1 MVTKI
6 KPYNPRASDLVAD
19 WHVIDAS
26 GEVLGRL
33 ATRVAWLL
41 MGKHKPGY
49 VRHLSSGDFVVV
61 VNAGK
66 VRTTGNKSQQI
77 VYRRHSQYPGNL
89 KEIPYQRVMETH
101 PTRIIEHAV
110 RGMLPKSKLG
120 DRMYSRLKVYAEETH
135 PHMAQVTGSQRRIER
150 VAAAAVQEAEEAVK
164 QPARRRRRR
173 ARAVAERRNRLQPKQ
188 RRPLKLRR
196 MKHRPKRRRPNP
208 QGDGAG
214 PPSPRKM
221 PLSRLWLKPRQLRP
235 TRKMR
240 PPQRHRGDPH
250 DAGVAAGPGPQPTR
264 RQSQPV
270 ERLPRL
276 LPPRRLP
283 RRLNPALTTPS
294 RKGHQRSPQLTGQG
308 ESGDE
313 NAAEDRNKEA
323 PGDA

>member
-6 KPYNPRASDLVAD
+6 KPYNPRARDLVAD

-61 VNAGK
+61 VNADK

-135 PHMAQVTGSQRRIER
+135 PHMAQVTGSKRRIER
-150 VAAAAVQEAEEAVK
+150 MAAAAVQEAEEAVVAAT

-173 ARAVAERRNRLQPKQ
+173 AKAVAEAPE
-188 RRPLKLRR
+188 PVAAEAATTVEAAPDEAPVEEA
-196 MKHRPKRRRPNP
+196 PKRPARR
-208 QGDGAG
+208 
-214 PPSPRKM
+214 R
-221 PLSRLWLKPRQLRP
+221 RRRR
-235 TRKMR
+235 TRS
-240 PPQRHRGDPH
+240 
-250 DAGVAAGPGPQPTR
+250 AASAAAVAAGDATTETTAAESPATEAEAGPEAAAEDQQP
-264 RQSQPV
+264 PV
-270 ERLPRL
+270 E
-276 LPPRRLP
+276 
-283 RRLNPALTTPS
+283 
-294 RKGHQRSPQLTGQG
+294 SPQA

-313 NAAEDRNKEA
+313 TAAEDRNKEA

>member
-6 KPYNPRASDLVAD
+6 KPYNPRARDLVAD

-61 VNAGK
+61 VNADK

-135 PHMAQVTGSQRRIER
+135 PHMAQVTGSERRIER
-150 VAAAAVQEAEEAVK
+150 MADEAVQEAEEAVK
-164 QPARRRRRR
+164 ATTKPARRRRRR
-173 ARAVAERRNRLQPKQ
+173 AQAAAEAPEPVAAEAATTAEAVSDDAPAEEAPKRPARRRRRRRTRSAADAAAVAS
-188 RRPLKLRR
+188 
-196 MKHRPKRRRPNP
+196 
-208 QGDGAG
+208 GDATAAPDTPEAPAAEVESNDDTAVEEGSSTPPTVDSG
-214 PPSPRKM
+214 P
-221 PLSRLWLKPRQLRP
+221 
-235 TRKMR
+235 
-240 PPQRHRGDPH
+240 D
-250 DAGVAAGPGPQPTR
+250 
-264 RQSQPV
+264 
-270 ERLPRL
+270 
-276 LPPRRLP
+276 
-283 RRLNPALTTPS
+283 
-294 RKGHQRSPQLTGQG
+294 
-308 ESGDE
+308 ESGGDDTT
-313 NAAEDRNKEA
+313 AEDRNKEA